1 MFMSKRSYVYG
12 EPKDVIALT
21 VQKKYVALRAGK
33 IPGFTRLRIGPTI
46 GIWEIRGFRPLRYGV
61 QSKAMFMSKHSY
73 GYVEPK
79 NEIALSV
86 Q

>member
-1 MFMSKRSYVYG
+1 MFMPKRSYVYV
-12 EPKDVIALT
+12 EPKDVIALM

-61 QSKAMFMSKHSY
+61 ESKAMFMPKRSY
-73 GYVEPK
+73 GHAEPK
-79 NEIALSV
+79 NAIALSV